1 MRWPGVAHSPVRRVV
16 GAGAALAGF
25 LWLVAPSTAL
35 ACSPPFDPSIE
46 ALGPD
51 QLVVVGT
58 IGEPMPGGR
67 HFRVSRWFNGADA
80 RADLVIAFKEGD
92 PVGDCSYHPTIGQP
106 MIIAPFVEGNG
117 RLSADLGTLQALIG
131 TDEASR
137 YVQEAEQLFGPG
149 TVMHPAESPAEDSS
163 LPWFVSVGAV
173 VLAVLG
179 GAWLGMTVRG
189 RRPPRA

>member
-1 MRWPGVAHSPVRRVV
+1 VRRVV

-25 LWLVAPSTAL
+25 LGLLAPSTAL

-51 QLVVVGT
+51 QVVVVGT

-67 HFRVSRWFNGADA
+67 HFRVSRWFNGPDP
-80 RADLVIAFKEGD
+80 RADLLIAFKEGD
-92 PVGDCSYHPTIGQP
+92 PVGDCSYHPTIGEP
-106 MIIAPFVEGNG
+106 MLIAPYLEGNG
-117 RLSADLGTLQALIG
+117 RLSADVATLQAPIG
-131 TDEASR
+131 SDEATR
-137 YVQEAEQLFGPG
+137 YVAEAERLFGPG
-149 TVMHPAESPAEDSS
+149 TVMHPAEVPAEDSS

-189 RRPPRA
+189 RRRPSA